1 MTLKTVV
8 AKLYEGMFLVD
19 SALAASDFDGV
30 NNTIR
35 GILEK
40 VGAEVVSMKKWDE
53 RRLAYDIK
61 GKSRGTYILAFF
73 RVDGTKIG
81 EIERAV
87 QLSEQVMRVL
97 ILNADVMGEEQM
109 EKDTPATA
117 AERRSAEMVTAA
129 ERASV
134 AKEEPAEQAAADSA
148 EPTKAEGQAALPTE
162 SADEISASAE
172 TQPDEQPQQQEPA
185 ESDQEQEQ

>member
-19 SALAASDFDGV
+19 SAIAASDFEGV

-40 VGAEVVSMKKWDE
+40 AGAEIISMKKWDE

-61 GKSRGTYILAFF
+61 GKSRGTYILVFF
-73 RVDGTKIG
+73 RVDGTKVG

-87 QLSEQVMRVL
+87 QLSEQLLRVL
-97 ILNADVMGEEQM
+97 ILNAESMGEDHMDKE
-109 EKDTPATA
+109 TPAMA
-117 AERRSAEMVTAA
+117 V
-129 ERASV
+129 
-134 AKEEPAEQAAADSA
+134 EQASNNSSNSN
-148 EPTKAEGQAALPTE
+148 EEG
-162 SADEISASAE
+162 S
-172 TQPDEQPQQQEPA
+172 
-185 ESDQEQEQ
+185 ESDSKQEESGQDQKQEQEEEKKQQ